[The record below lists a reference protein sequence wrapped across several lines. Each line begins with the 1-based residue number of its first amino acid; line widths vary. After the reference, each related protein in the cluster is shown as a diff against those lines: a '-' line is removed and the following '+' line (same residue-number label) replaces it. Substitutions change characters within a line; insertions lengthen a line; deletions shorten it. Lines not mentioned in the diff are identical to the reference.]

1 MKKFN
6 WGYKIIFIYGAFV
19 LGILFM
25 VYQSSQQKFDLVEND
40 YYAAELKYQD
50 VIDATARAKA
60 LGGVLIVKHELDS
73 IKLILPSVFKGVN
86 VKGKVHLY
94 YAADKQQ
101 DLSFDFETLNAFAA
115 FKTNKQK
122 RGNYTIKL
130 DLVKSGVLYYYE
142 QKIFL

>member
-1 MKKFN
+1 MKKIN
-6 WGYKIIFIYGAFV
+6 WGHKIIFIYGAFV
-19 LGILFM
+19 LGILFL

-50 VIDATARAKA
+50 VIDASARAKA
-60 LGGVLIVKHELDS
+60 LGGMLIVKYESDS
-73 IKLILPSVFKGVN
+73 LKMTLPAAFNGVN
-86 VKGKVHLY
+86 VKGKAHLY

-115 FKTNKQK
+115 FKIDQYKK
-122 RGNYTIKL
+122 GNYTIKI
-130 DLVKSGVLYYYE
+130 DLVKSGVAYYYE